1 MIIDKNDDAELSRDE
16 LQAFFQEHKQMDM
29 PEEVMG
35 DDMNGDDIIQWQE
48 FGGPKGDAHPTTG
61 ESDTYDAVHNLKG
74 ADGNGENE
82 EEGEEAVAEA
92 VEEVHEEL

>member
-1 MIIDKNDDAELSRDE
+1 MMIDVNNDAELTMDE
-16 LQAFFQEHKQMDM
+16 LQTFFQEHKQMDM

-48 FGGPKGDAHPTTG
+48 FGGPKGDAHPMTG
-61 ESDTYDAVHNLKG
+61 EKDQYDQMHSTGDG
-74 ADGNGENE
+74 AEDPDDDG
-82 EEGEEAVAEA
+82 VEA